1 MLNIENFIGNRYGR
15 LKIISLNRI
24 ERQEYKS
31 KGTTK
36 YKNKYFVNCI
46 CDCGKETAKSLSS
59 IRQGSTRS
67 CGCLSNENKTSHG
80 MNDTKLNG
88 VWRDMKYRCSNPNS
102 KYFKNYGGRGIR
114 VCSEWNE
121 FEEFYKWSVNN
132 GYKEGLSI
140 DRINSNGNYAPSNC
154 RWVDMKTQQR
164 NRGNNRKVEYDNK
177 NLCLT
182 EWAEITGLHPKTI
195 AYRLNN
201 GWSVEDALT
210 KPKGKY
216 NKKGLVD

>member
-1 MLNIENFIGNRYGR
+1 
-15 LKIISLNRI
+15 
-24 ERQEYKS
+24 
-31 KGTTK
+31 
-36 YKNKYFVNCI
+36 
-46 CDCGKETAKSLSS
+46 
-59 IRQGSTRS
+59 
-67 CGCLSNENKTSHG
+67 

-88 VWRDMKYRCSNPNS
+88 VWRDMKYRCSNPNC

-114 VCSEWNE
+114 VCSEWHE
-121 FEEFYKWSVNN
+121 FEEFYEWSVNN

-140 DRINSNGNYAPSNC
+140 DRINSDGNYEPSNC

-216 NKKGLVD
+216 KKKGLVN